1 MLTTT
6 VAHHH
11 TRSVKDQRGE
21 HVAAA
26 QRAARFIATHATEP
40 ITVADMADAAGYSQF
55 HFTRMFAQQLR
66 VTPNRF
72 LAGVRF
78 HRAKELLLTA
88 DHSVVD
94 ICHEVGFSSP
104 GTFTRRF
111 RDAVGVAPSEL
122 RRLADTLTTT
132 TLAPFAVLP
141 PGVSEADLTEGVP
154 NPATGQLGTVHGT
167 VHLPPHLRGGPGLE
181 ALVWIGFYPAPSPAG
196 LPVTG
201 VLRLGE
207 GSFRL
212 PLVASAPWLLAT
224 AVPATAEP
232 VEHLANPRPAVG
244 IHPQPLTAS
253 ATVTLSLHF
262 AAPWQFPML
271 SALPS
276 LMPPHRSRD

>member
-1 MLTTT
+1 M
-6 VAHHH
+6 
-11 TRSVKDQRGE
+11 KDQSGGHE
-21 HVAAA
+21 AAA
-26 QRAARFIATHATEP
+26 RRGARFIAEHAAEP

-55 HFTRMFAQQLR
+55 HFTRLFAQRLH

-78 HRAKELLLTA
+78 HRAKELLLTQ

-94 ICHEVGFSSP
+94 VCYEVGFSSP

-111 RDAVGVAPSEL
+111 REEVGVAPSEL
-122 RRLADTLTTT
+122 RRLADSLSVTTPSPFTLH
-132 TLAPFAVLP
+132 P
-141 PGVSEADLTEGVP
+141 PGITEAHLAAGVP
-154 NPATGQLGTVHGT
+154 NPATGQIGTVQGT
-167 VHLPPHLRGGPGLE
+167 VRLPPRLHGAPGLE

-201 VLRLGE
+201 VLRCGE
-207 GSFRL
+207 GTFRL
-212 PLVASAPWLLAT
+212 PVMASAPWLLAT

-232 VEHLANPRPAVG
+232 VDHLANPRPAVG
-244 IHPQPLTAS
+244 VHPQPLTGS
-253 ATVTLSLHF
+253 ATVQLGLDF

-276 LMPPHRSRD
+276 LLPGLRPGS